1 MKSFIL
7 GIETTV
13 CRNSIGFK
21 PLAKTVCKNFIGFK
35 PLAKTVCKKTIGG
48 AHFAQTVCKESLVLT
63 ARAQGHAKNVWFS
76 AQRHARGDMQEMF
89 GLARNGPP
97 HESKPNDL
105 FRVRFVHRAVGACE
119 A

>member
-1 MKSFIL
+1 MRSFH
-7 GIETTV
+7 
-13 CRNSIGFK
+13 
-21 PLAKTVCKNFIGFK
+21 KTWQHLPEACPALVF
-35 PLAKTVCKKTIGG
+35 
-48 AHFAQTVCKESLVLT
+48 FAQTIRKESSVLIP
-63 ARAQGHAKNVWFS
+63 RAQGHAKNVWFS